1 MLTFLQ
7 IGGFYAALS
16 YSTARVVRSSAL
28 LAGGGVMQVAVSYGQ
43 LNILESNI

>member
-16 YSTARVVRSSAL
+16 YGIARVVRSSAL
-28 LAGGGVMQVAVSYGQ
+28 LAGGVVMQDAVPYGQ
-43 LNILESNI
+43 LNTLESNI